1 MSSFTKPL
9 KGEFLGN
16 NRFELGETFVYYTED
31 GEDTIEVPVGFI
43 SDGASIPRIFW
54 TIIGSPWSGKY
65 AKAAVIHDF
74 LYVRQFY
81 TRKKSDLIFLEGMK
95 VLGVSWWKRK
105 AMYWAVRIASGI
117 PWNKYKEMKD
127 E

>member
-1 MSSFTKPL
+1 MSSFTKEL
-9 KGEFLGN
+9 KGTFIN
-16 NRFELGETFVYYTED
+16 FNRFQLDATFEYYTED
-31 GEDTIEVPVGFI
+31 GEDTIIVPAGFI

-65 AKAAVIHDF
+65 GRAAVIHDY
-74 LYVRQFY
+74 LYYKQIF

-95 VLGVSWWKRK
+95 VLGVSWWKRHL
-105 AMYWAVRIASGI
+105 MYRAVRMASWI
-117 PWNKYKEMKD
+117 PWNKYKEMND

>member
-9 KGEFLGN
+9 TVTKIDARLW
-16 NRFELGETFVYYTED
+16 
-31 GEDTIEVPVGFI
+31 EVE
-43 SDGASIPRIFW
+43 
-54 TIIGSPWSGKY
+54 
-65 AKAAVIHDF
+65 
-74 LYVRQFY
+74 RQFTYFIGEEDSEEFVTVPRGFRTDFASVPRLFWIIFPPDGLYTQSAVLHDYLYYKQIY